1 MLAQLSRALILAS
14 ATGARGQA
22 LGSLSSAI
30 RNRCLEHHQHLTTTT
45 EDDCVVRSAPFDSR
59 CVGLSHPAA
68 AGPETTLRTPQHSS
82 ITEAPAATGHIS
94 DLLQLPLPLP
104 ASHLAYT
111 RAYSSVT
118 SGPAAAVLSGGG
130 GPRLAAAAAPAMF
143 TPRAAAA
150 AAYGSL
156 PPPLGWH
163 AQPQVAAAGG
173 MHVSGTRG
181 SASSGSSGNSGST
194 SSGGGGRSRS
204 RGSGGTS
211 SGGGSGG
218 GGRPRDPEDVM
229 IGYATLEELQ
239 GVIDQRLAVWCERQ
253 DVSTMSAA
261 FGRCG
266 KVRGGLGVL
275 SSGHQQKEGKGQ
287 VVGVACKQV
296 RAFMI
301 AVRGLATPTTRAP
314 P

>member
-45 EDDCVVRSAPFDSR
+45 EDGCVVRSAPLGSR

-68 AGPETTLRTPQHSS
+68 AAGS
-82 ITEAPAATGHIS
+82 EAPAAADHSS

-111 RAYSSVT
+111 TSYSSVI
-118 SGPAAAVLSGGG
+118 SGPAAAGLSGG

-143 TPRAAAA
+143 TPGAAAA

-253 DVSTMSAA
+253 DVSAMSAA
-261 FGRCG
+261 LGRCG
-266 KVRGGLGVL
+266 KVRG
-275 SSGHQQKEGKGQ
+275 
-287 VVGVACKQV
+287 VG
-296 RAFMI
+296 
-301 AVRGLATPTTRAP
+301 
-314 P
+314 